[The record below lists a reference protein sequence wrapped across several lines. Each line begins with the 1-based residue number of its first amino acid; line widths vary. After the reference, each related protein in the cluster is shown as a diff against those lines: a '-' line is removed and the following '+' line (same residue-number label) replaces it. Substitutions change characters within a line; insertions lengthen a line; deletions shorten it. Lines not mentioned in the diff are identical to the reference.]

1 MGKPQSK
8 IVNPNANVINNVE
21 IVDHT
26 AHIDSLWYLLLIL
39 TVLCA
44 VNLLLKVYLMHKRS
58 IKKRYMSR
66 GNDLDKI

>member
-1 MGKPQSK
+1 MGKQQSK

-26 AHIDSLWYLLLIL
+26 AQIDSLWYLLLIL
-39 TVLCA
+39 IVLCA
-44 VNLLLKVYLMHKRS
+44 VNLLLKVYLLHKRS

-66 GNDLDKI
+66 ANELDKI